1 MRITQSMLANN
12 MLKQI
17 TRSYERLD
25 QYQTQLS
32 TGKKITRPSDDPVVA
47 MKGIAYRSNLAEVE
61 QFKRNFSEAYNWVE
75 NSDAALD
82 KATQALQRIRELVVQ
97 ASNDTYEET
106 QRQAIAKEVRQ
117 LTEHLVTI
125 ANTKIGDKYIFN
137 GAQTTEPPVAVNA
150 DGTIAVSTND
160 QQLNIELAKGVYIS
174 VNIPPSTAF
183 GAGGGLF
190 SDLQDLAAS
199 LENPDATGAEL
210 TSYLDK
216 LDDHLTH
223 LLGVR
228 AELGARM
235 NRIELMED
243 RIDSQQVIAEKMLSD
258 NEDVDLEKVIIDLK
272 TQESVHRAA
281 LAVGARVIQPTLVDF
296 LR

>member
-17 TRSYERLD
+17 TRSYEKLD

-82 KATQALQRIRELVVQ
+82 KATQALQRIRELIVQ

-106 QRQAIAKEVRQ
+106 QRQAISQEIKQ

-125 ANTKIGDKYIFN
+125 ANTKVGDKYIFN
-137 GAQTTEPPVAVNA
+137 GAQTTEPPVTVNA
-150 DGTIAVSTND
+150 DGTITVSTND
-160 QQLNIELAKGVYIS
+160 QQLNIELAKGVYIP

-183 GAGGGLF
+183 GAGNGLF
-190 SDLQDLAAS
+190 SDLQELAAS
-199 LENPDATGAEL
+199 LENASTTGDEL
-210 TSYLDK
+210 TGYLDK
-216 LDDHLTH
+216 LDNHLTH

-243 RIDSQQVIAEKMLSD
+243 RVDGQQVIAEKILSD

-281 LAVGARVIQPTLVDF
+281 LAVGARIIQPTLVDF